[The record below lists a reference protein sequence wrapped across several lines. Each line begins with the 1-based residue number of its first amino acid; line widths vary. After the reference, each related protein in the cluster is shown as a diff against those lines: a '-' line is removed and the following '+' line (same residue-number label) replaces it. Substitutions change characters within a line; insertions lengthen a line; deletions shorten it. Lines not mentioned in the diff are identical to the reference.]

1 MPIGLTPAEIREQLA
16 RIGGRNDFYDFIGK
30 IHRMGVTMNRI
41 GGLPDGS
48 SGCNECKIYVTAE

>member
-1 MPIGLTPAEIREQLA
+1 MPIGLTPAEIRSNWQGIW
-16 RIGGRNDFYDFIGK
+16 RRNDFYDFIGK